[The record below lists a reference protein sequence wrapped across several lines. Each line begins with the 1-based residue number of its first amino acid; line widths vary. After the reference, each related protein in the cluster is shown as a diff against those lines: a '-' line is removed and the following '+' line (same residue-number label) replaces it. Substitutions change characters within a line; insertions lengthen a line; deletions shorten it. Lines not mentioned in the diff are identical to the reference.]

1 MENQASRRLSGAS
14 KIIFGILGIK
24 GACVVG
30 IGGGIIGGFC
40 KEHNMMWAAKRYGM
54 ESGKRNFQKVCIG
67 WKELFTDE
75 SVEED
80 IVKDKKS
87 DETKDKLLITAVEED
102 IIKDKKKYV
111 FHQINLRFKV
121 NRRRR
126 YHKR

>member
-30 IGGGIIGGFC
+30 IGGGIIGGLC
-40 KEHNMMWAAKRYGM
+40 KEHNMMWAAKRYSM
-54 ESGKRNFQKVCIG
+54 ELGKRNFQKICIG

-80 IVKDKKS
+80 I
-87 DETKDKLLITAVEED
+87 
-102 IIKDKKKYV
+102 IKDKKKYEDLDTTASV
-111 FHQINLRFKV
+111 VSKIDTVTNLNEFLKD
-121 NRRRR
+121 
-126 YHKR
+126 KKQF